1 MANHLRVNVKKTEVV
16 VFGASRWRPPG
27 ARGPAAHLWR
37 YNGAAVPVSEQFK
50 YLGITLHCTRGM
62 SVAIDRLRAAGLR
75 AIWGMHGRCR
85 RHGIVSFHLR
95 ARLFRTLA
103 EPILT
108 YCSEVWAPGLMPSRE
123 EALRA
128 PLQVLQNDY
137 LRHLGGVRRCVPADI
152 LCAESGLPPL
162 ARGWVRACATL
173 WNRLVRMEECPLK
186 RAWLADLQLAH
197 SLGLNLHSEAARLD
211 PARKTWSGA
220 WLRVLHWLSQSGG
233 PRGGAV
239 RAYLAGIENTLYSPH
254 GPAALAGMRLPV
266 SVTAALGAW
275 DELTER
281 RAAEQAGRPGVMAEY
296 LAAFALHAEPAAPEG
311 EEGPERLPCY
321 FRHTASFHSHTHVR
335 ALMRLRCC
343 SAPFAACATSY
354 RDDINC
360 PHCGVP
366 ETAAHVLL
374 DCPAHNDLRARPRFA
389 PLFQAA
395 APPLSSF
402 RAFMTQPRQYSLA
415 EFTSI
420 CFERIT
426 ERD

>member
-1 MANHLRVNVKKTEVV
+1 
-16 VFGASRWRPPG
+16 
-27 ARGPAAHLWR
+27 
-37 YNGAAVPVSEQFK
+37 
-50 YLGITLHCTRGM
+50 M

-152 LCAESGLPPL
+152 LCTESGLPPL
-162 ARGWVRACATL
+162 ARGWVRACTTL
-173 WNRLVRMEECPLK
+173 WNRLVRMDDCPLK
-186 RAWLADLQLAH
+186 RAWLADMQLAH
-197 SLGLNLHSEAARLD
+197 SLGLNLHHAARRD
-211 PARKTWSGA
+211 PARQTWSGA
-220 WLRVLHWLSQSGG
+220 WLHVLHWLSQSGG
-233 PRGGAV
+233 RNGEAV
-239 RAYLAGIENTLYSPH
+239 RAYLAGIDRTLYSPH
-254 GPAALAGMRLPV
+254 GPPALAGMRMHLGAPIA
-266 SVTAALGAW
+266 TGAW

-281 RAAEQAGRPGVMAEY
+281 RAAEQAGRQGVMAEY
-296 LAAFALHAEPAAPEG
+296 LAAFAPQTGSAAPEG
-311 EEGPERLPCY
+311 EDASARVPCY

-343 SAPFAACATSY
+343 SAPFAACATSHCV
-354 RDDINC
+354 DTNC
-360 PHCGVP
+360 PCCGMP
-366 ETAAHVLL
+366 ETPEHVLL
-374 DCPAHNDLRARPRFA
+374 DCPAHNDLRSRPRFA

-395 APPLSSF
+395 APPMSSF
-402 RAFMTQPRQYSLA
+402 RAFVTQPRQYSLA
-415 EFTSI
+415 EFTSE
-420 CFERIT
+420 CFERIAT
-426 ERD
+426 RIESN